1 MDIKGA
7 YWGLERAEAV
17 RKLRLLKI
25 SGNLAAYPAFRFA
38 QECKRNYPGP
48 AILVAEHE
56 AA

>member
-17 RKLRLLKI
+17 RKFRSLKI
-25 SGNLAAYPAFRFA
+25 SGNLAAYPAFLLA
-38 QECKRNYPGP
+38 QERKRNYPGT
-48 AILVAEHE
+48 AILVVEHE